1 VTPSSSR
8 AKSKH
13 VSDLPA
19 AHVAHVQHSPASRVL
34 PPGAVLPPL
43 VTGDTGK
50 GVQTPPADRKPGRTH
65 ARRRQRHYGR
75 FAVLNGF
82 VDGSMGTLPRAA
94 ALVWVCLWRD
104 TKPDGLARTAVT
116 DLARRVGGD
125 RRTVLRAL
133 RLLTDRGLLE
143 VVRRGGLGRGVS
155 AYRVKV
161 G

>member
-1 VTPSSSR
+1 MK
-8 AKSKH
+8 ASKG
-13 VSDLPA
+13 
-19 AHVAHVQHSPASRVL
+19 L

-43 VTGDTGK
+43 VPADAGK
-50 GVQTPPADRKPGRTH
+50 GAPTRPAGSKGGKRH

-82 VDGSMGTLPRAA
+82 VDGVMGSLPRAA
-94 ALVWVCLWRD
+94 ALTWVCLWRD

-133 RLLTDRGLLE
+133 RLLADRGLLE
-143 VVRRGGLGRGVS
+143 VVRRGGLGRGLS
-155 AYRVKV
+155 TYRVKV

>member
-1 VTPSSSR
+1 VT
-8 AKSKH
+8 
-13 VSDLPA
+13 
-19 AHVAHVQHSPASRVL
+19 QSRVL

-43 VTGDTGK
+43 VTPDADKSALTRLASRK
-50 GVQTPPADRKPGRTH
+50 GGRTH
-65 ARRRQRHYGR
+65 ARRSRKHSGR

-82 VDGSMGTLPRAA
+82 VDGIMGTLPRAA
-94 ALVWVCLWRD
+94 ALTWVCLYRD

-133 RLLTDRGLLE
+133 RLLVERGLLE

-161 G
+161 GVTRVSPC

>member
-1 VTPSSSR
+1 VTPS
-8 AKSKH
+8 K
-13 VSDLPA
+13 
-19 AHVAHVQHSPASRVL
+19 VL

-50 GVQTPPADRKPGRTH
+50 GASTRPAGGKGGRTH
-65 ARRRQRHYGR
+65 ARRSRKHSGR

-82 VDGSMGTLPRAA
+82 VDGIMGTLPRAA

-116 DLARRVGGD
+116 DLAGRIGSD
-125 RRTVLRAL
+125 RRSVLRAL
-133 RLLTDRGLLE
+133 RLLGDRGLLE

>member
-1 VTPSSSR
+1 MTPSNTRANPTQVSTSR
-8 AKSKH
+8 T
-13 VSDLPA
+13 
-19 AHVAHVQHSPASRVL
+19 SRVL

-43 VTGDTGK
+43 VTADAGK
-50 GVQTPPADRKPGRTH
+50 GAPTRPAGRKGGRTH

-75 FAVLNGF
+75 FAALNGF
-82 VDGSMGTLPRAA
+82 VDGVMGTLPRAA

-116 DLARRVGGD
+116 DLAHRVGGD

>member
-1 VTPSSSR
+1 MT
-8 AKSKH
+8 
-13 VSDLPA
+13 
-19 AHVAHVQHSPASRVL
+19 ASRVL

-43 VTGDTGK
+43 VTADTAKVAPTCLAGGK
-50 GVQTPPADRKPGRTH
+50 GGRKH
-65 ARRRQRHYGR
+65 ARRSRKHAGR

-82 VDGSMGTLPRAA
+82 VDGVMGTLPRAA
-94 ALVWVCLWRD
+94 LATWVCLWRD

-133 RLLTDRGLLE
+133 RLLADRRLLE

-155 AYRVKV
+155 AYRVNI

>member
-1 VTPSSSR
+1 VTPSS
-8 AKSKH
+8 
-13 VSDLPA
+13 
-19 AHVAHVQHSPASRVL
+19 VL
-34 PPGAVLPPL
+34 PPGTVLSPL
-43 VTGDTGK
+43 VTAGTAEGAP
-50 GVQTPPADRKPGRTH
+50 TRPAGRKSARTH
-65 ARRRQRHYGR
+65 ARRSRRHTGR
-75 FAVLNGF
+75 FDTLNGF
-82 VDGSMGTLPRAA
+82 VDARMGTLPRAA

-104 TKPDGLARTAVT
+104 TKPDGVARTAVT

-133 RLLTDRGLLE
+133 RLLTDRRLLE

>member
-1 VTPSSSR
+1 MTPS
-8 AKSKH
+8 K
-13 VSDLPA
+13 
-19 AHVAHVQHSPASRVL
+19 VL
-34 PPGAVLPPL
+34 PPGQVLSPL
-43 VTGDTGK
+43 VTADTAK
-50 GVQTPPADRKPGRTH
+50 GALSRPAGSKGGRKH
-65 ARRRQRHYGR
+65 ARRSRKHTGR

-82 VDGSMGTLPRAA
+82 VDGVMGTLPRAA

-125 RRTVLRAL
+125 KRTVLRAL
-133 RLLTDRGLLE
+133 RLLTDRGLLK

-155 AYRVKV
+155 AYRVNV

>member
-1 VTPSSSR
+1 MTPS
-8 AKSKH
+8 K
-13 VSDLPA
+13 
-19 AHVAHVQHSPASRVL
+19 VL

-43 VTGDTGK
+43 VTAAAAEGAPIRSGGRK
-50 GVQTPPADRKPGRTH
+50 GGRTH
-65 ARRRQRHYGR
+65 ARRSRKHSGR

-82 VDGSMGTLPRAA
+82 VDGIMGTLPRAA
-94 ALVWVCLWRD
+94 ALTWVCLYRD

-133 RLLTDRGLLE
+133 RLLDDRGLLE

-155 AYRVKV
+155 SYRVKV

>member
-1 VTPSSSR
+1 MTPS
-8 AKSKH
+8 K
-13 VSDLPA
+13 
-19 AHVAHVQHSPASRVL
+19 VL

-43 VTGDTGK
+43 VTPDAGK
-50 GVQTPPADRKPGRTH
+50 GAPTRSAGRKGGRTH
-65 ARRRQRHYGR
+65 ARRSRKHSGR

-82 VDGSMGTLPRAA
+82 VDGVMGTLPRAA
-94 ALVWVCLWRD
+94 ALTWVCLWRD
-104 TKPDGLARTAVT
+104 TKPDGLARTAVA
-116 DLARRVGGD
+116 DLARRIGGD

-133 RLLTDRGLLE
+133 RLLTDRRLLE

>member
-1 VTPSSSR
+1 VTPS
-8 AKSKH
+8 K
-13 VSDLPA
+13 
-19 AHVAHVQHSPASRVL
+19 VL

-43 VTGDTGK
+43 VTSDAGTGAPTRPAGRK
-50 GVQTPPADRKPGRTH
+50 GGRTH
-65 ARRRQRHYGR
+65 ARRSRGHSGR

-82 VDGSMGTLPRAA
+82 VDGVMGTLPRAA

-104 TKPDGLARTAVT
+104 TKPNGLARTAVD

-133 RLLTDRGLLE
+133 RLLDERRLLD

-155 AYRVKV
+155 AYRVRV

>member
-1 VTPSSSR
+1 MTPS
-8 AKSKH
+8 K
-13 VSDLPA
+13 
-19 AHVAHVQHSPASRVL
+19 VL

-43 VTGDTGK
+43 LTGDTGK
-50 GVQTPPADRKPGRTH
+50 GAPTRPAGGKGGRTH
-65 ARRRQRHYGR
+65 ARRSRRHSGR

-82 VDGSMGTLPRAA
+82 VDGVMGTLPRAA
-94 ALVWVCLWRD
+94 ALTWVCLWRD

-133 RLLTDRGLLE
+133 RLLAGRGLLE

>member
-1 VTPSSSR
+1 
-8 AKSKH
+8 
-13 VSDLPA
+13 
-19 AHVAHVQHSPASRVL
+19 VL

-43 VTGDTGK
+43 VTAG
-50 GVQTPPADRKPGRTH
+50 RKPGRTH

-82 VDGSMGTLPRAA
+82 VDGVMGTLPRAA

-133 RLLTDRGLLE
+133 RLLADRGLLE

-155 AYRVKV
+155 TYRVKV